1 MADDGRG
8 DNATRNYLHEETFHR
23 TQEAQ
28 AEHKFPNRPAGIISL
43 PPGCRGPKS
52 LYLKRVG
59 GNFGFTLRH
68 FIIYPPDGLTEEDD
82 GRLAAVGALHAPME
96 TIFVRKVKNPGPA
109 HLAGLQKGDR
119 IVAVNGI
126 QVIDKPYSFVIQLIQ
141 KSPAYLHLLVVP
153 KEEDALQRLFTE
165 TAYNPVSNQNF
176 IPDSPPIDRRTAQQF
191 LTNTINQRPGELQVD
206 AQFWRSLR
214 YPFGYSQTTR
224 SQQQQQQYHHHHQ
237 DKRPQSYQYDT
248 RYSDNASR
256 RSQPLPNEIYTEIQI
271 HDAPTRHT
279 SSSNSKAQPQVP
291 LYKKMGRRASDG
303 TAYNN
308 CEPYYD
314 LPEYTSIASDDDM
327 VLNNQ
332 KPRDQYNKTNL
343 AQSNANMSVLTYPSS
358 AGCRLSLADDR
369 RESTSSLTSSYADGS
384 KDSLSS
390 FETNSTLTGQET
402 DDSAILS
409 RYRRSF
415 QQKEEF
421 LKMPTGVEPNLKQ
434 REFYGRP
441 KKLEKPQWPPGEPPK
456 QQDSPSR
463 TTKPTH
469 HNFQRVK
476 HDIDNER
483 DLTMQ
488 QPAVGVVQ
496 LQQQQKV
503 GRTNAPASL
512 EICRPDNLN
521 EMASNEDGDDK
532 RVCSPTQLVFTRT
545 RQFESGKP
553 LPEDDPLLS
562 DRTSFY
568 KSELSKISSK
578 RLVPN
583 VTERAQEYEIR
594 AVDPRREVSTNAS
607 SSSLKKIQRDSRS
620 LDSSGSCSSI
630 NEMLNGGKSLS
641 GNVIISTGSKF
652 IHCPPPSEQGR
663 TANTDV
669 SESLSNRIHFRSNS
683 ADSWTGGSDDIS
695 QRKLSR
701 QDTVIEKSAQD
712 EKPDKARH
720 RIPNNGDLSPLIPE
734 PVKLFPLAPLVS
746 VTPAY
751 GPVDTPKPIRPTR
764 LDLDAPVRPMRY
776 LKPPRTSLESPID
789 QLMAEGSEDRITR
802 RESYLKA
809 TEGSRLQFE
818 CDLSD
823 GETSPQVLRSAH
835 RRWRPPLFPGDIQQL
850 RKLFEDAASSLGGSA
865 SENSS
870 SSTSLERDKGRSSP
884 FDKEQRYGLVVR
896 EGPLNCKITE
906 LDGKRPANRSWRQT
920 WAVLRGP
927 KLFLYKDRNHQS
939 PIGTSDLLEQS
950 FSNGVDIRT
959 SLVRVAEDYTKRKH
973 VLRVSSVN
981 PCRSELLLQAE
992 NSDELADWVKVLNE
1006 QGATATEVETKLDLS
1021 ANKQQAVP
1029 QSIPALTSIQ
1039 VQGSRL
1045 SPLPIKSKAVAG
1057 RNRSPTGQSPV
1068 SKTRKPSQHSG
1079 DPNTS
1084 PKSKTWRGRVA
1095 KQFRKIQGAS
1105 SPSSP
1110 TAPEGS
1116 TFGVPLEQCLPSCRN
1131 HYVPKFVEICT
1142 DIVDERGLQ
1151 TIGIYRVPGNNAS
1164 ITALSE
1170 EVNRNYEDVPTDD
1183 ARWTDVH
1190 VVSSL
1195 LKSFFRKLPDSLV
1208 TNSFYLSF
1216 IRADKIENPKHRMQE
1231 LKRLIKHLPPHNYH
1245 TLKHLVLHLNRVM
1258 ANSEV
1263 NKMDAKNVAIVF
1275 GPNIVRPE
1283 EETMAEMVSNNS
1295 HQCKI
1300 LVTLLNHASW
1310 FFSDSEDECDL
1321 DMASIQEVYEE
1332 TEPGNQQTLLES
1344 ISKLEAMPVHKE
1356 KNGALFSSI
1365 ISAAQRKVKR
1375 KTKGPNSLPESKEE
1389 LPSPTGPNSLPPYSP
1404 NDLKDST
1411 TENNK
1416 TTNIPTTVRDIE
1428 THTKQTERVPWF
1440 NYATDQ
1446 EEFQKRIE
1454 KFKNET
1460 QAMLTRP
1467 RCLEITVD
1475 RGTRNSTSLTTSS
1488 SGTSHLADQYPITKT
1503 HSVSSVFPSR
1513 VPCSFDNR
1521 NSLNSLDN
1529 NSHVFQYNS
1538 KHFVGNKKGESAHEV
1553 RCGATQTGDVKNRN
1567 AQVTNREANGR
1578 ERTSGRRNSSIENL
1592 NSDSPDGKGAASLKK
1607 VKYENQ
1613 GEFHRTTSL
1622 DSMNKCGTDD
1632 DTDLVSAMT
1641 KLYDKKLEDYAQPS
1655 ILTGEGLPYADESP
1669 EKTRESTYASDKEN
1683 RPCDLYK
1690 NPSLHKYQYNLNLR
1704 LKKEEAKVKEA
1715 KEEPEKDEDSSV
1727 LKENV
1732 PDNERHL
1739 PANKLTFIS
1748 NNANIL
1754 NGTNTSSKLKR
1765 SESLNKPERTV
1776 SPMNNKVKRSES
1788 LNKAGDKLK
1797 RSDSLT
1803 KTEKTESN
1811 ISKRRELITKK
1822 SKELKRKNGM
1832 PDRSIKRRHTVGGT
1846 KDPDKVTLLDKYQ
1859 EEVNPNKEDKEK
1871 NVRTSSPDLSSTR
1884 REKLLFEI
1892 NLIGP
1897 ENMVVALRQHLI
1909 GNRPQSFPE
1918 STVFK
1923 VPLESHV

>member
-620 LDSSGSCSSI
+620 LDSS
-630 NEMLNGGKSLS
+630 
-641 GNVIISTGSKF
+641 
-652 IHCPPPSEQGR
+652 
-663 TANTDV
+663 DV

-712 EKPDKARH
+712 EIGEEMPIVRR
-720 RIPNNGDLSPLIPE
+720 RIKNNNI
-734 PVKLFPLAPLVS
+734 
-746 VTPAY
+746 
-751 GPVDTPKPIRPTR
+751 
-764 LDLDAPVRPMRY
+764 
-776 LKPPRTSLESPID
+776 
-789 QLMAEGSEDRITR
+789 GSEDRITR

-823 GETSPQVLRSAH
+823 GETSPQVLRS
-835 RRWRPPLFPGDIQQL
+835 
-850 RKLFEDAASSLGGSA
+850 GSA

>member
-1 MADDGRG
+1 MEPMADDGRG
-8 DNATRNYLHEETFHR
+8 DNASRNYSHEETFQR
-23 TQEAQ
+23 AQEAQ
-28 AEHKFPNRPAGIISL
+28 AEHKFPNRPTGIITL
-43 PPGCRGPKS
+43 PAGCRGPKS
-52 LYLKRVG
+52 LYLKRIG

-96 TIFVRKVKNPGPA
+96 TIFVRKVKSPGPA
-109 HLAGLQKGDR
+109 HQAGLQKGDR

-141 KSPAYLHLLVVP
+141 KSPTYLHLLVVP

-176 IPDSPPIDRRTAQQF
+176 IPDSPPVDRRSAQQF
-191 LTNTINQRPGELQVD
+191 LTNTINQRPGELRVD

-214 YPFGYSQTTR
+214 YPFGYGQR
-224 SQQQQQQYHHHHQ
+224 SE
-237 DKRPQSYQYDT
+237 KRPQSYQYDP
-248 RYSDNASR
+248 RYTDSASR
-256 RSQPLPNEIYTEIQI
+256 RSHPASSNEIYAEIQI
-271 HDAPTRHT
+271 HDAPKTRH
-279 SSSNSKAQPQVP
+279 SKAQPQVP
-291 LYKKMGRRASDG
+291 LYSKNMGRRAS
-303 TAYNN
+303 YNN
-308 CEPYYD
+308 YEPYYD
-314 LPEYTSIASDDDM
+314 LPEYTSIASDDEM
-327 VLNNQ
+327 VLNKQ
-332 KPRDQYNKTNL
+332 KQRDIYKTNNGSEN

-358 AGCRLSLADDR
+358 AGCRLSLTDDR

-421 LKMPTGVEPNLKQ
+421 LKMPAGGTYESNLKQ

-441 KKLEKPQWPPGEPPK
+441 KKLEKPQWPPNEPK
-456 QQDSPSR
+456 QESPSR

-483 DLTMQ
+483 DLSL
-488 QPAVGVVQ
+488 QPLGGGGATRTLRESLQMTKAVSLDVDNSE
-496 LQQQQKV
+496 
-503 GRTNAPASL
+503 NA
-512 EICRPDNLN
+512 N
-521 EMASNEDGDDK
+521 EPVTNEDGDDK

-545 RQFESGKP
+545 KQFESGKP

-594 AVDPRREVSTNAS
+594 TVEPRREVSLNAS
-607 SSSLKKIQRDSRS
+607 AGSLKKIQRDSRS
-620 LDSSGSCSSI
+620 LDSSGSCSSVL
-630 NEMLNGGKSLS
+630 EALSGGKSLS

-652 IHCPPPSEQGR
+652 IHCPPPSELGR
-663 TANTDV
+663 TACSDV
-669 SESLSNRIHFRSNS
+669 SENVPTKMHVRSNS

-712 EKPDKARH
+712 EKPDIAR

-734 PVKLFPLAPLVS
+734 PVKLFPATPTVS
-746 VTPAY
+746 VTPAAS
-751 GPVDTPKPIRPTR
+751 PVDLPKPIRPTK
-764 LDLDAPVRPMRY
+764 LDLDAPARPMRY
-776 LKPPRTSLESPID
+776 LKPPGALAESPVD
-789 QLMAEGSEDRITR
+789 QLLAEVGEEMPKVRRRIKNKSIGSEDRITR

-870 SSTSLERDKGRSSP
+870 SSTSLERDKGGFSP
-884 FDKEQRYGLVVR
+884 FDKERYALVR
-896 EGPLNCKITE
+896 EGPLNCKVTE
-906 LDGKRPANRSWRQT
+906 LDGKRPAIRSWRQT

-992 NSDELADWVKVLNE
+992 NSEELADWVKVLNE

-1045 SPLPIKSKAVAG
+1045 SPLPIKAKTVSG

-1068 SKTRKPSQHSG
+1068 SKTRKPSQHPG

-1116 TFGVPLEQCLPSCRN
+1116 TFGVPLEQCIPSSRN
-1131 HYVPKFVEICT
+1131 QYVPKFVEVCT

-1151 TIGIYRVPGNNAS
+1151 TVGIYRVPGNNAS

-1183 ARWTDVH
+1183 VRWSDVH

-1216 IRADKIENPKHRMQE
+1216 IRADKIENPKQRMQE
-1231 LKRLIKHLPPHNYH
+1231 LKRLIKNLPPHNYH
-1245 TLKHLVLHLNRVM
+1245 TLKHLVFHLNRVM

-1389 LPSPTGPNSLPPYSP
+1389 LPSPSGPNSLPPYSP

-1411 TENNK
+1411 TGSNK
-1416 TTNIPTTVRDIE
+1416 TTNIPTTVGDIE
-1428 THTKQTERVPWF
+1428 THTKQAERVPWF

-1475 RGTRNSTSLTTSS
+1475 RGTRNSTSLTTAT
-1488 SGTSHLADQYPITKT
+1488 SGVSQFPIQKT
-1503 HSVSSVFPSR
+1503 HSVSSVFASR
-1513 VPCSFDNR
+1513 TPYTFDNR

-1529 NSHVFQYNS
+1529 NSHLYQYSKQFVSDKNS
-1538 KHFVGNKKGESAHEV
+1538 ESAQEV
-1553 RCGATQTGDVKNRN
+1553 RYGTVQTADGKGRN
-1567 AQVTNREANGR
+1567 AQSVPSREGSGR
-1578 ERTSGRRNSSIENL
+1578 ERATGRRNSSIENL
-1592 NSDSPDGKGAASLKK
+1592 NTDGAESNIAASLKK

-1669 EKTRESTYASDKEN
+1669 EKTRETYASDKEN

-1704 LKKEEAKVKEA
+1704 LKKEEAKTKEA

-1739 PANKLTFIS
+1739 PAHKLTFIS
-1748 NNANIL
+1748 NNTNIL
-1754 NGTNTSSKLKR
+1754 NGTSANSKLKR

-1788 LNKAGDKLK
+1788 LNKTGDKLK

-1811 ISKRRELITKK
+1811 ISKKRELLTKR

-1884 REKLLFEI
+1884 RERLLFEI